1 VVIMTADAQ
10 ASDSLRGAM
19 EQEPALR
26 TDQGQPAAIAAGD
39 VGVVGHISGGRCSCA
54 PVELDVV
61 SGQVQLMK
69 INPQTSSNFST
80 SA

>member
-1 VVIMTADAQ
+1 MTADAQ

-39 VGVVGHISGGRCSCA
+39 VGVVGHISGGRCSWRQSS
-54 PVELDVV
+54 LDVV
-61 SGQVQLMK
+61 NRQVQLMK
-69 INPQTSSNFST
+69 INPQTSSNCST